1 LGRHAHNGVITVC
14 WDDCAGVTAQACG
27 VMTGLHGPYAPSR
40 LASEH
45 HDPAIS
51 GANMLQSVDGH
62 GPLRDLSLIV
72 AGLALAGLVGFGG

>member
-1 LGRHAHNGVITVC
+1 
-14 WDDCAGVTAQACG
+14 
-27 VMTGLHGPYAPSR
+27 MTGLHGPYAPSR

-72 AGLALAGLVGFGG
+72 AGALRCSCFKRFLQ